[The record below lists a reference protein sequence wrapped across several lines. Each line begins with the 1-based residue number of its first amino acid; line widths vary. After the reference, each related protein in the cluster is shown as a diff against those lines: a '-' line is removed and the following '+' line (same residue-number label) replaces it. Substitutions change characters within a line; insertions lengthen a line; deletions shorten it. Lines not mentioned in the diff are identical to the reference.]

1 MRRAT
6 VPGLAAIMLLLAGCV
21 GIPTSGGVVSG
32 EVIDERVDPDFFV
45 LPSGPRP
52 GSSQEEILADF
63 MLALRGPQ
71 SQYAIARQFLADS
84 IADDWNPDAE
94 AIIRTGIPT
103 TSLGPTPDSL
113 NYTVTSRAVIDADG
127 RYTERTPASQTLT
140 YSFTQQDGEWRIS
153 AAPDAIVLSQSSFDV
168 VFTEQ
173 ALYYYDPS
181 YQFLI
186 PDVRWFPA
194 RATVTSRIVRELL
207 EGPAPWLQQG
217 VVVSA
222 FPIATSVVSSEIASG
237 TATVELSSEALAAS
251 PVDRERM
258 RQQLAASLDVA
269 NVVMTVGGLEVVA
282 PDTGAAAV
290 RNPSVESA
298 VLAGTPDAF
307 GFDSG
312 DGITGLGSL
321 GEEVVAA
328 GATAATLSNDKQ
340 TVAILSPQGVS
351 VIRAGSAPVLLDTRS
366 DLIEPSLDPF
376 LFIWSAQ
383 ASSAAS
389 LRVFETDGTEH
400 LLTTSLPA
408 DARIVSGVVSR
419 DGTRILLYLSTA
431 TGPQLAVAGIIR
443 QQGTNIPTGLGELF
457 PLPALGGAPV
467 DATWVSDRVVAA
479 VSRGTEASPITTI
492 EIGGPSSSLSQVED
506 ATAIVGG
513 NGGAEGLRV
522 LAPDGT
528 VWQPR
533 GNGGWVATGLTVSF
547 LGTKQ

>member
-6 VPGLAAIMLLLAGCV
+6 IPGLAAIALLLAGCV

-32 EVIDERVDPDFFV
+32 DVIDERVDPDFFV

-84 IADDWNPDAE
+84 IADEWNPDAE

-103 TSLGPTPDSL
+103 TSLGPTADSL
-113 NYTVTSRAVIDADG
+113 DYTVTSRAVIDADG
-127 RYTERTPASQTLT
+127 RYTERPPASQTLT
-140 YSFTQQDGEWRIS
+140 YSFVKQDGEWRIS
-153 AAPDAIVLSQSSFDV
+153 SAPDAIVLSQSSFDV

-251 PVDRERM
+251 PTDRDRM

-282 PDTGAAAV
+282 PAGSVAAV

-312 DGITGLGSL
+312 EGITGLGAI
-321 GEEVVAA
+321 GEVVVAA

-340 TVAILSPQGVS
+340 AVAFLSSQGVS
-351 VIRAGSAPVLLDTRS
+351 VVRAGSDPVLVDSRP

-376 LFIWSAQ
+376 LFVWSVQ

-389 LRVFETDGTEH
+389 LRVFEIDGTEH
-400 LLTTSLPA
+400 AVTTGLPA
-408 DARIVSGVVSR
+408 DARIAAADVSR

-443 QQGTNIPTGLGELF
+443 QQGTNVPTGLGELF
-457 PLPALGGAPV
+457 PLPAPGGAPV
-467 DATWVSDRVVAA
+467 DATWASDRVVAT
-479 VSRGTEASPITTI
+479 VSRGTEASPITTV
-492 EIGGPSSSLSQVED
+492 EIGGPSASLSQVDD
-506 ATAIVGG
+506 ATSIVGG
-513 NGGAEGLRV
+513 NGGTEGLRV